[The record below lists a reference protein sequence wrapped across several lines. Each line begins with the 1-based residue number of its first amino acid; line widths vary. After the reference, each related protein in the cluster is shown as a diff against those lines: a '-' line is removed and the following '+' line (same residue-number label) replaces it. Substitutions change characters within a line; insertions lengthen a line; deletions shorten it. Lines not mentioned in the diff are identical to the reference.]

1 MILVKTYIHGIYP
14 RSNDL
19 IQTSREMIRKK
30 KKESDYLSRLKKDIS
45 NLQQIQKANNF
56 DYLEDGKLNWHDIFR
71 PIVEST
77 SGFKIG
83 ALTRWFDNNCFFRQP
98 VAVDKLKLDK
108 NSLDKLFPKITPE
121 KKWKVTLPSPY
132 TFARLTLNET
142 GSSFENL
149 LDQITGIISEII
161 SYLDKKGVSFVQLN
175 EPFLP
180 YQGPGNQDIVLF
192 NKMIKKLESKKGSLK
207 IALHLYFG
215 DAGPVL
221 KKLDKNKFI
230 DIIGIDFYKTALSS
244 LPKKFDYALAAGIV
258 DGRNSLLEDPKTLNK
273 FINDAADLL
282 KLREIYI
289 TNNSDLDLLPETIAS
304 KKIEILAGVKNLY
317 NK

>member
-1 MILVKTYIHGIYP
+1 MATVKTYIHGIYP

-19 IQTSREMIRKK
+19 IQTSRELIRKK
-30 KKESDYLSRLKKDIS
+30 KKESDYLSQLKKDFL
-45 NLQQIQKANNF
+45 NLQQIQKSNNF
-56 DYLEDGKLNWHDIFR
+56 DYIEDGKLNWHDIFR
-71 PIVEST
+71 PIVESA

-98 VAVDKLKLDK
+98 VAAGKLKLDK
-108 NSLDKLFPKITPE
+108 NKLDKLFPRITPE
-121 KKWKVTLPSPY
+121 KKWKVTLPSPF

-142 GSSFENL
+142 GTSFENL
-149 LDQITGIISEII
+149 LDQITEIISEII
-161 SYLDKKGVSFVQLN
+161 SYLDKKGVNFVQLN

-180 YQGPGNQDIVLF
+180 YQGVSNQDITLF
-192 NKMIKKLESKKGSLK
+192 NKMIKKLESKKGKLA

-230 DIIGIDFYKTALSS
+230 DIIGIDFYKTALTSI
-244 LPKKFDYALAAGIV
+244 PKNFDYALAAGIV
-258 DGRNSLLEDPKTLNK
+258 DGRNSLIEDQKTLKK
-273 FINDAADLL
+273 FINDAVEHL
-282 KLREIYI
+282 KLEEIYI

-304 KKIEILAGVKNLY
+304 KKIEILSGIKNLY